1 MFTALFN
8 TEDHGAITLVIYQ
21 YLDGSFVL
29 EFKLIIVVLARMSKV
44 KMIMLFIQK
53 RLNNQLIFKLKPIN
67 DTICKS
73 QLKL

>member
-8 TEDHGAITLVIYQ
+8 TEDHGTITLVIYQ

-53 RLNNQLIFKLKPIN
+53 RLNNQLLFKLKPIN
-67 DTICKS
+67 DTICKR